1 MYKYVREDVYGGETR
16 TNYWQDF
23 GKGLIKV
30 FWTKEASSGKNF
42 LRCEM
47 RAEKI
52 KKLRAN
58 FIVMNLSAVREYR
71 ALLRTLACDGSMHQP
86 QKM

>member
-1 MYKYVREDVYGGETR
+1 MYKYVREDEYGGETR

-30 FWTKEASSGKNF
+30 FWTKGASPGKD

-58 FIVMNLSAVREYR
+58 FIVMNLSAV
-71 ALLRTLACDGSMHQP
+71 SSNIVH
-86 QKM
+86 

>member
-1 MYKYVREDVYGGETR
+1 MKKDVYGGETR
-16 TNYWQDF
+16 TDYWQDF
-23 GKGLIKV
+23 GKGLVRI
-30 FWTKEASSGKNF
+30 FWDKGAVSGQD

-58 FIVMNLSAVREYR
+58 FIINNLTAVRACAWR
-71 ALLRTLACDGSMHQP
+71 LLMPRLKTATSHNY
-86 QKM
+86 